1 LITFS
6 SVGECNEECDP
17 SDIVPLDIALADRLD
32 ARHFAIVGA
41 RMVDLDV
48 RSAIPQ
54 RQATRCQDHES
65 VAKDAVAH
73 ETFGIRAI
81 VGMEGVDAPAFDL
94 GNVNRMILDLTRSNG
109 I

>member
-1 LITFS
+1 
-6 SVGECNEECDP
+6 
-17 SDIVPLDIALADRLD
+17 LARD

-54 RQATRCQDHES
+54 RQATRRQDHES

-81 VGMEGVDAPAFDL
+81 VGMEGVDVPAFDL
-94 GNVNRMILDLTRSNG
+94 GNVNLMILDLTRSNG